1 MPILALWTCLAS
13 FPSVAV
19 VGENDVETQ
28 RWFVRERMPFVVR
41 NLRCNVPPLA
51 ALDSVAAFRDIDGVF
66 VSRACAGAGSANET
80 GFGRTTNFGRAS
92 RLLRAGVR
100 GYFQALMDRAA
111 AQQLDARCRPIGMLF
126 DRNLTRCL
134 GAREHSRLLRSYGWR
149 ALFFGT
155 RGTGMPLHTDELLT
169 HTWSLQVEG
178 AKRFRFCPPAA
189 ITTSLIRERLANDGV
204 TLNMSLFD
212 GGDVRNSGS
221 GDVGPIGGS
230 QGSDDRGHSGRRR
243 FLRACRGITA
253 RRGDFVYWPSD
264 WWHETLNGDLYDRVD
279 GRGTG
284 CGPANSHPRAP
295 LSISY
300 SGMHVDDSVRYRF
313 ASDVLDATTDGRFDE
328 KLSHA
333 FIRCLGLSDV
343 ANNPDID
350 RKPS

>member
-212 GGDVRNSGS
+212 RVDAGNSGS
-221 GDVGPIGGS
+221 GDPGPSSS
-230 QGSDDRGHSGRRR
+230 QGSDGRG
-243 FLRACRGITA
+243 LRACRGVTA

-264 WWHETLNGDLYDRVD
+264 WWHETLNGDPSDRVD
-279 GRGTG
+279 GRCTG
-284 CGPANSHPRAP
+284 SGPAHSHSRAP

-313 ASDVLDATTDGRFDE
+313 ASDVLDATADGRFDD

-333 FIRCLGLSDV
+333 FIRCLGLSDIV
-343 ANNPDID
+343 NNPGVDG
-350 RKPS
+350 KTN